1 MVDSA
6 APPVPH
12 IDEGSHTDASPHID
26 EAAAF
31 TSRQFWVTASVLAIV
46 AASFEIQQLMVI
58 PMMGLLADSLG
69 VSASSATWII
79 LAALVSGA
87 VSTGPLCRLA
97 DRIGPKKV
105 YVLAASAILIGNIL
119 CAAAIA
125 TESAALM
132 FVGRALV
139 GFNIA
144 AAMGVAILK
153 TLGTPRQMQMGM
165 GIVTLGNGIGV
176 VPSFL
181 LAGVLIDHGVD
192 LAMVFV
198 IAGILAAACVGLLL
212 AIPHTA
218 GFASVRIPALSSA
231 LIGAWVLPACLY
243 LSIGNTWGWVAP
255 SSLLL
260 LLIAVVAFT
269 AWVRC
274 ELRSDNPLM
283 PLRMLRG
290 NALVGYYATACIG
303 LLAYGYY
310 VMASA
315 FAQLPRDEVGFGFSV
330 SVFESG
336 LILIPAGVLVT
347 LLGPVVGRLMHVW
360 GPKWILVAGSSILAV
375 QFVMMALVKSEL
387 WQMYVYAGMFGVGV
401 AMFLPAGWSIFAMQ
415 AKPDEIGITSG
426 MALILQM
433 IYGALGTAVGVA
445 LTTRTLVPGT
455 AISVE
460 RGYSLTFVVYAVA
473 MVVAVILALRIRTD
487 RDGYVTVV
495 DDNR

>member
-1 MVDSA
+1 MVASA
-6 APPVPH
+6 APPSTPADVAR
-12 IDEGSHTDASPHID
+12 T
-26 EAAAF
+26 F
-31 TSRQFWVTASVLAIV
+31 TTRQFWITASVLAVV

-69 VSASSATWII
+69 ISGSAATWVI
-79 LAALVSGA
+79 LAALISGA

-105 YVLAASAILIGNIL
+105 YVFAASAILLGNIL
-119 CAAAIA
+119 CAAAISI
-125 TESAALM
+125 ESATLM

-153 TLGTPRQMQMGM
+153 TLGTPKQMQMGM
-165 GIVTLGNGIGV
+165 GMVTLGNGVGV

-181 LAGVLIDHGVD
+181 LAGVLVDNGAD
-192 LAMVFV
+192 LATVFV
-198 IAGILAAACVGLLL
+198 IAGVLAAACVGLLL
-212 AIPHTA
+212 LIPHTD
-218 GFASVRIPALSSA
+218 GFQSVRIPALSSA
-231 LIGAWVLPACLY
+231 LIGAWVLPACIY
-243 LSIGNTWGWVAP
+243 LSVGNTWGWLAP
-255 SSLLL
+255 SSLIV
-260 LLIAVVAFT
+260 LLIAVAALVV
-269 AWVRC
+269 WVRR
-274 ELRSDNPLM
+274 ELASHNPLM

-347 LLGPVVGRLMHVW
+347 LLGPIIGRFMHVW

-375 QFVMMALVKSEL
+375 QFVMMAMVKSEL
-387 WQMYVYAGMFGVGV
+387 WQMYVYAGVFGVGV

-415 AKPDEIGITSG
+415 AKADEIGITSG

-445 LTTRTLVPGT
+445 LTTRSLVPGT
-455 AISVE
+455 SISVE
-460 RGYSLTFVVYAVA
+460 SGYSQTFLVYAVA
-473 MVVAVILALRIRTD
+473 MAVAVVLALRIRTD
-487 RDGYVTVV
+487 RDGYVTVA
-495 DDNR
+495 DDHR